1 LTAAKTRFSFAAMDD
16 AKSPAGKWERA
27 AALADLER
35 KRRLVARVGTKQI
48 ALFATANG
56 VLACNNRCPHE
67 GYPLSEGTLDGA
79 CVLTCN
85 WHNWKFDLHDGANL
99 LGGDRLRTYPVE
111 LRDGEIWVEVSD
123 PPIEERR
130 REIRASLRDAFED
143 NEYDRMA
150 REVARY
156 AAGGGDPVELVAAA
170 IGWSYDRLEFGWTHA
185 YAGAADWLAI
195 HDEPVRTAEQR
206 LTCVLEVIG
215 HIADTVLREPVYPYA
230 DRSLPYDEASFLDAI
245 ERQDEA
251 GTIALLNG
259 ALASGLGFA
268 DLECAISTAALA
280 HYNDFGHSLI
290 YTRACGRLIARLGQG
305 VERPLLQALL
315 RGIVYATREDLIP
328 EFRHYTAA
336 LAAFGSGTGAGFRGL
351 AEANVNRALDLVA
364 SAGGE
369 APETLYQRL
378 LEANAQRLFQFDLA
392 FDMRTDRPVAENASW
407 LDVTH
412 AVTFG
417 SAARHQCAK
426 FPELWPKA
434 LLQLAC
440 FAGRN
445 VGFVDRRQK
454 LSGWSVPDA
463 ERFFAGAIDRLF
475 DHGVEDYIVAIH
487 LVKTVMAAR
496 DELRAGAAGDAA
508 PMLLAAVNRFYHTP
522 LKQKHVRRTVRQALD
537 FVGREG

>member
-1 LTAAKTRFSFAAMDD
+1 MDD
-16 AKSPAGKWERA
+16 AKSPAGRWERA
-27 AALADLER
+27 AKLADLER
-35 KRRLVARVGTKQI
+35 KRRLVARVGKKQI
-48 ALFATANG
+48 ALFAAEDG

-111 LRDGEIWVEVSD
+111 LRDGEIWVETSD
-123 PPIEERR
+123 PPAEERR
-130 REIRASLRDAFED
+130 RAIRASLRDAFED

-156 AAGGGDPVELVAAA
+156 AEAGGDLVELVATA

-195 HDEPVRTAEQR
+195 HDEPGRTAEQR
-206 LTCVLEVIG
+206 LIAVLEILG
-215 HIADTVLREPVYPYA
+215 YIADTVLREPTYPYA
-230 DRSLPYDEASFLDAI
+230 DENRPYEEAAFLAAI

-251 GTIALLNG
+251 AAMALLNG
-259 ALASGLGFA
+259 ALDSGLGFVA
-268 DLECAISTAALA
+268 LERAFSAAALA

-290 YTRACGRLIARLGQG
+290 YTRACGRLIRRLGPD
-305 VERPLLQALL
+305 VERPLLQSLL

-328 EFRHYTAA
+328 EFRRYAAA
-336 LAAFGSGTGAGFRGL
+336 LAGFGEGGMADLDGL
-351 AEANVNRALDLVA
+351 ADANVDRALDLVA
-364 SAGGE
+364 AAGGM
-369 APETLYQRL
+369 APEALYQRL
-378 LEANAQRLFQFDLA
+378 LDVNAQRLLEFDLA

-454 LSGWSVPDA
+454 LTGWRVPDA
-463 ERFFAGAIDRLF
+463 ERFFSGALDRLF
-475 DHGVEDYIVAIH
+475 DHGVDGYIVAIH

-496 DELRAGAAGDAA
+496 EEVRSGAAGDAA
-508 PMLLAAVNRFYHTP
+508 PMLVAAANRYFHTP
-522 LKQKHVRRTVRQALD
+522 LKEKHVRRTVRQALD

>member
-1 LTAAKTRFSFAAMDD
+1 MDD
-16 AKSPAGKWERA
+16 AKSPAGRWERA

-35 KRRLVARVGTKQI
+35 KRRLVARVGKRQI
-48 ALFATANG
+48 ALFATEDG
-56 VLACNNRCPHE
+56 IFACNNRCPHE

-111 LRDGEIWVEVSD
+111 LRNGEIWVEVTD
-123 PPIEERR
+123 PPAEARR
-130 REIRASLRDAFED
+130 QEIRASLRDAFED

-150 REVARY
+150 REVVRY
-156 AAGGGDPVELVAAA
+156 AAAGGDSVELVTAA

-195 HDEPVRTAEQR
+195 HDEPGRTPEQR
-206 LTCVLEVIG
+206 LTCVLEILG
-215 HIADTVLREPVYPYA
+215 HIADTVLREPAYPYA
-230 DRSLPYDEASFLDAI
+230 DRSLPYDEAAFIEAI

-251 GTIALLNG
+251 SAMALLNG
-259 ALASGLGFA
+259 ALASGRGFA
-268 DLECAISTAALA
+268 DLERAFSTAALA
-280 HYNDFGHSLI
+280 HYSDFGHSLI
-290 YTRACGRLIARLGQG
+290 YTRACGRLVTRLGAG
-305 VERPLLQALL
+305 VERPLLQSLL
-315 RGIVYATREDLIP
+315 RGIVFATREDLIP
-328 EFRHYTAA
+328 EFRRYATA
-336 LAAFGSGTGAGFRGL
+336 LAAFGGGADVDL
-351 AEANVNRALDLVA
+351 APLEDANVGRALDLVA
-364 SAGGE
+364 AAGGG
-369 APETLYQRL
+369 APELLYRRLLAVNAQRL
-378 LEANAQRLFQFDLA
+378 LEFDLA

-426 FPELWPKA
+426 FPELWPNA

-445 VGFVDRRQK
+445 VGFADRQQK
-454 LSGWSVPDA
+454 LAGWRVPDT

-496 DELRAGAAGDAA
+496 EEIRSGAAGDAA
-508 PMLLAAVNRFYHTP
+508 PLLVAAVNRYFHTP
-522 LKQKHVRRTVRQALD
+522 LKEKHVRRVVRQALD